1 MTHTVGNSPAVRGLR
16 GGRAGQHPGD
26 LPFGGAAQG
35 PHAADRSR
43 RGVVQSGDDRGA
55 GLPAAEPRKRGLPP
69 LAAPTRRAR
78 DPARGNRRRGAGL
91 LIGGASAR
99 VRNPEPFPQT
109 HIHTSGRCLPLR
121 RRRPFCLASPL
132 WGCLHRGSR
141 LAPVRR
147 SQGVFPRRR
156 RSAAH
161 LEMCSNNKNVPKQ
174 QLQKMPIRQKC
185 AILTNSAHRSVRSL
199 GFLDFFTYL

>member
-1 MTHTVGNSPAVRGLR
+1 MAHTVGNSPAVRGLR

-99 VRNPEPFPQT
+99 VRNPEPAP
-109 HIHTSGRCLPLR
+109 LP
-121 RRRPFCLASPL
+121 
-132 WGCLHRGSR
+132 
-141 LAPVRR
+141 
-147 SQGVFPRRR
+147 
-156 RSAAH
+156 
-161 LEMCSNNKNVPKQ
+161 
-174 QLQKMPIRQKC
+174 
-185 AILTNSAHRSVRSL
+185 RSL
-199 GFLDFFTYL
+199 YAYQRTLSPVAEAASVLFGQPPVGMPAPRIKARARASEPRGFPAPEAVGGAS